1 MLSIFRKK
9 TSPDNSNDKLVQIKR
24 FDVNKEYLNL
34 LQELILDAQIDSDN
48 WGISSFLTSI
58 GGSIELSKGKSL
70 TPVVGRRKD
79 EVEIRIEFHFT
90 NDDFKC
96 DKIEL
101 KIEGNP
107 RLTIEDCNSK
117 ISSSTLKII
126 YDFYC
131 KRQIEENDKISK
143 HFNNDRKVIDNIIS
157 KSTKRDDKLN
167 KLGI

>member
-1 MLSIFRKK
+1 M
-9 TSPDNSNDKLVQIKR
+9 
-24 FDVNKEYLNL
+24 
-34 LQELILDAQIDSDN
+34 
-48 WGISSFLTSI
+48 
-58 GGSIELSKGKSL
+58 
-70 TPVVGRRKD
+70 GRRKD

-90 NDDFKC
+90 NDDDFKC

-101 KIEGNP
+101 KISGNP
-107 RLTIEDCNSK
+107 RLNMEDCNSK
-117 ISSSTLKII
+117 ISSSTLKTI

-131 KRQIEENDKISK
+131 KRQIEENDKISQ